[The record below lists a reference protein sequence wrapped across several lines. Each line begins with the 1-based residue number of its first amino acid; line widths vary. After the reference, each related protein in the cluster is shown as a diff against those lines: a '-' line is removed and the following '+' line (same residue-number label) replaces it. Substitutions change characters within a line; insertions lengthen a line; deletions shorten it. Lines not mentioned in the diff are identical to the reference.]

1 MRSYD
6 WRMPEEKY
14 RTVIDHLSD
23 RIYTY
28 FPEYKEQGVD
38 EGLNPR
44 NIVVIQNLIVD
55 VLKQYYFDRSDEYD
69 ALADDEFFAER
80 GLERDEYFLMTC
92 HRRENVEDP
101 GAAEGDPR
109 ADRRRART
117 RSTSRRATARRST

>member
-23 RIYTY
+23 VIYTY
-28 FPEYKEQGVD
+28 FDEYKEQGVR

-55 VLKQYYFDRSDEYD
+55 VLQHYYFDRKDEYD
-69 ALADDEFFAER
+69 ALRSDEFFAER
-80 GLERDEYFLMTC
+80 GLERERVLPDDLPPARE
-92 HRRENVEDP
+92 RR
-101 GAAEGDPR
+101 
-109 ADRRRART
+109 DRP
-117 RSTSRRATARRST
+117 SR